1 MLPSLRSPVHG
12 DLLGVTLG
20 FLALLSPAS
29 VHGQAPSATS
39 ASSGQK
45 PLTRQITVI
54 TNENIGLSLVSH
66 AAKPAAPANPQ
77 PTPAVD
83 NATATPADDS
93 AKKAAEI
100 AALRQQ
106 IKDKQKR
113 IELLMH
119 LFVTDER
126 KFVQFP
132 SDAPTDPDVEVR
144 VRAEQ
149 EELRAESAACARLQ
163 ARLDTL
169 LAANDSPH

>member
-1 MLPSLRSPVHG
+1 MLPSLRSRAH
-12 DLLGVTLG
+12 DG
-20 FLALLSPAS
+20 FLAVSFSLMGLLLPAS
-29 VHGQAPSATS
+29 AHAQAPSTTS

-66 AAKPAAPANPQ
+66 AAKPAGPGNPQ
-77 PTPAVD
+77 PAPAVE
-83 NATATPADDS
+83 
-93 AKKAAEI
+93 KAPGVSPEEAARKDAEI
-100 AALRQQ
+100 AALRKQ

-132 SDAPTDPDVEVR
+132 DTQTDPDVELR

-149 EELRAESAACARLQ
+149 EELRAESAACARLE
-163 ARLDTL
+163 ARLDAL
-169 LAANDSPH
+169 LAANGSPH